1 MDSRLRG
8 NDKMKRQAELRTA
21 QGEGAVEITTSGFA
35 LLVMTM
41 VGQAPRYE
49 FLCDDIKYKKSPIAR
64 AQGFC

>member
-41 VGQAPRYE
+41 VGYRA
-49 FLCDDIKYKKSPIAR
+49 SPTLRISMR
-64 AQGFC
+64 